1 MILMVLS
8 GSFTSSALSQSTAE
22 SNDLYCGEKYDEQG
36 ILRNLMDHQFTL
48 ELIEA
53 QKQEIAGLKKELDL
67 AEREKQLQGKIIDL
81 KDREIQMLNHSFDQM
96 KEISDRA
103 LKLAEQSKPKTNWG
117 LIGTVLI
124 AVFTLG
130 LVGG

>member
-1 MILMVLS
+1 
-8 GSFTSSALSQSTAE
+8 
-22 SNDLYCGEKYDEQG
+22 
-36 ILRNLMDHQFTL
+36 MDHQFTL

-130 LVGG
+130 LVVGM

>member
-1 MILMVLS
+1 
-8 GSFTSSALSQSTAE
+8 
-22 SNDLYCGEKYDEQG
+22 
-36 ILRNLMDHQFTL
+36 MDHQFTL